1 MAALTVPV
9 FPFPEFPAPIG
20 GAGIAGRYR
29 QSRRGIFRESRE
41 TESPPFSGTNGVK
54 P

>member
-9 FPFPEFPAPIG
+9 FPLPEFPAPIG
-20 GAGIAGRYR
+20 GAGIAGKYR

-41 TESPPFSGTNGVK
+41 RNQPLLSGADGVRT
-54 P
+54 